1 MPLYVLQ
8 GLGRGIFESTN
19 KAVIA
24 DYCPGAKAESGFA
37 NFVILSGSASTLMF
51 FLIPIL
57 KHHPSCAALDATD
70 EKSATVCGHL
80 SGHANQTLCE
90 ASPCV
95 YDPGTSAI
103 DFGKPVFAAIVLV
116 CGALALGL
124 FPMAAKAGAAEARR
138 EGNTGLLETGAPEIQ
153 MNQLREAEAGGAE
166 KSEKAPAA
174 AT

>member
-57 KHHPSCAALDATD
+57 KHHPSCTPASDAAD

-116 CGALALGL
+116 CGSLALGL
-124 FPMAAKAGAAEARR
+124 FPMAARAGAAEARR
-138 EGNTGLLETGAPEIQ
+138 EGNTGLLESGAPEIE
-153 MNQLREAEAGGAE
+153 MNKLRGAEAGGAE
-166 KSEKAPAA
+166 EAPAA

>member
-57 KHHPSCAALDATD
+57 THHPSCAAQDAAD
-70 EKSATVCGHL
+70 EKSATVCGHQPRAPDGVAPRPI
-80 SGHANQTLCE
+80 SWAGQHAKQEPRTTRGRLRQ
-90 ASPCV
+90 
-95 YDPGTSAI
+95 
-103 DFGKPVFAAIVLV
+103 VL
-116 CGALALGL
+116 
-124 FPMAAKAGAAEARR
+124 
-138 EGNTGLLETGAPEIQ
+138 II
-153 MNQLREAEAGGAE
+153 
-166 KSEKAPAA
+166 
-174 AT
+174 